1 MAEFRKYF
9 PIITFAVLLY
19 LGASNLNIV
28 LSFIS
33 KIISVL
39 MPLIM
44 GIGIAFIL
52 NLLLNKFEKNLFMK
66 RKMFK
71 NNKWLQNHLRFVSM
85 VSTYLITILIFAV
98 IIIFVF
104 PQVAESS
111 KTLIDKL
118 PEYSDKIAKYAT
130 ELYEELGLTD
140 DIMNQVFSSSKDLL
154 IGLSSFTAE
163 TLLKAVGVTI
173 SITTGALTTLMGI
186 IFSIYILASK
196 EKFINIISKMN
207 RAFIP
212 KKPANYLANLME
224 NVNLIFSKFV
234 GGQITEAFILG
245 TLCFIGLLVFKIPYA
260 PLVSVLIAVT
270 SLIPFV
276 GAFIGTVP
284 SILIIAMESPSK
296 ALFFLIF
303 IVILQQLEGNI
314 IYPKV
319 VGDAIGI
326 GGFWVFLAITVGG
339 GLFGVLGMLLG
350 VPLMAVLYT
359 VVRTEVNNRLAVSK
373 DH

>member
-1 MAEFRKYF
+1 MAEIKKYF
-9 PIITFAVLLY
+9 PIVTYTVLLY
-19 LGASNLNIV
+19 LGASNLDIV
-28 LSFIS
+28 LNFMS
-33 KIISVL
+33 KILSVF
-39 MPLIM
+39 MPLII

-52 NLLLNKFEKNLFMK
+52 NLLLNRFENNVFKK
-66 RKMFK
+66 RKIFK
-71 NNKWLQNHLRFVSM
+71 NNKWIQNHLRM
-85 VSTYLITILIFAV
+85 VSIFLTYLVTLLIFAV

-104 PQVAESS
+104 PQVAESA

-130 ELYEELGLTD
+130 KLYEDIGLND
-140 DIMNQVFSSSKDLL
+140 EIMNQVFASSKDFF

-163 TLLKAVGVTI
+163 TLLKVVGVTI
-173 SITTGALTTLMGI
+173 GITSGAFVVLMGI
-186 IFSIYILASK
+186 IFSIYILGSK
-196 EKFINIISKMN
+196 EKLIGIISKLN
-207 RAFIP
+207 RAFLP
-212 KKPANYLANLME
+212 EKTANYLSNLMN
-224 NVNLIFSKFV
+224 NVNNIFSKFV

-245 TLCFIGLLVFKIPYA
+245 TLCFIGLLIFKIPYA

-276 GAFIGTVP
+276 GAFIGTIP
-284 SILIIAMESPSK
+284 AILIIVMESPSK
-296 ALFFLIF
+296 AIFFVIF

-326 GGFWVFLAITVGG
+326 DGFWVFFAITVGG

-350 VPLMAVLYT
+350 VPLMALLYT
-359 VVRTEVNNRLAVSK
+359 VVRSEVNDRLIANK
-373 DH
+373 K